1 MSLMHGQTNGHVVA
15 RREVSAEDLS
25 EQLENRH
32 FIHARSAAFFHLGQL
47 NGVFF
52 FCFFFIVRVGRR
64 KCDSGNTM

>member
-25 EQLENRH
+25 KQLEKRH

-52 FCFFFIVRVGRR
+52 CFFYCEGGEE
-64 KCDSGNTM
+64 KM